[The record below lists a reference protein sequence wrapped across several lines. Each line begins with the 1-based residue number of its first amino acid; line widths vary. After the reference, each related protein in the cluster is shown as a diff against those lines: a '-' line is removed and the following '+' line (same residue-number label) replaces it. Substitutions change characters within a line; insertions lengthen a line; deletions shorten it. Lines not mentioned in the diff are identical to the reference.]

1 MEKMTNRAGKFPVW
15 DEKVAYA
22 IEAVMGVVLVALLP
36 VILPTIPIAV
46 YWGLLGVVL
55 VVSLLANLFSW
66 GREHVFKVLL
76 WLLSSYIPAVSFG
89 VASLYRN
96 IPFLLTIAIVLFVC
110 QAAFVFIYTLLLF
123 LKKRFYGVPSFAPL
137 FLTIDSI
144 AVGLLFVCYL
154 SMAIN

>member
-1 MEKMTNRAGKFPVW
+1 MKELSNDASKFPVL

-36 VILPTIPIAV
+36 VFLPTIPIAV

-66 GREHVFKVLL
+66 GRKHAFKVLL

-96 IPFLLTIAIVLFVC
+96 IPFLLTIAIVLVVC
-110 QAAFVFIYTLLLF
+110 LAAFVCVYTLLLF
-123 LKKRFYGVPSFAPL
+123 LKKRFYGLPSLAPL

-144 AVGLLFVCYL
+144 VVGLLFVCYL
-154 SMAIN
+154 SMTIN

>member
-1 MEKMTNRAGKFPVW
+1 MEKMTNRAGKFPVL

-36 VILPTIPIAV
+36 VFLPAIPVAI

-55 VVSLLANLFSW
+55 VISLFVILIDW

-96 IPFLLTIAIVLFVC
+96 IPFLLTIAIVLVVC
-110 QAAFVFIYTLLLF
+110 LAAFVCVYTLLLLF
-123 LKKRFYGVPSFAPL
+123 KKRFYGVPSFAPL
-137 FLTIDSI
+137 FLTIDSLV
-144 AVGLLFVCYL
+144 VGLLFVCYL
-154 SMAIN
+154 SMTIN